1 MAGELF
7 KEFMDK
13 DITRLNELHIAYDQQ
28 RIRVLKM
35 MEYDAK
41 RIGIKRVASSMGV
54 EWSYLYRTF
63 AGGYLSHEK
72 IMDMYLKIKE
82 LKDFFGVYDE

>member
-1 MAGELF
+1 
-7 KEFMDK
+7 MDK
-13 DITRLNELHIAYDQQ
+13 DITRLNELNIAYDQQ

-41 RIGIKRVASSMGV
+41 RIGIMKVAKEMGV
-54 EWSYLYRTF
+54 DFSYLYRTF
-63 AGGYLSHEK
+63 AGGYVSHEK
-72 IMDMYLKIKE
+72 IMEMYLKIKE